1 MRHDLGYHITMYE
14 GRMTSELGALID
26 RYHER
31 FKGNPDDEFS
41 LFYTELG
48 HDALVARLE
57 RALLEGK
64 PYNPQAEE
72 WDPETRKAIEFE
84 DGLL

>member
-1 MRHDLGYHITMYE
+1 MG
-14 GRMTSELGALID
+14 
-26 RYHER
+26 
-31 FKGNPDDEFS
+31 DEFS

-48 HDALVARLE
+48 LDTLIARLK

-72 WDPETRKAIEFE
+72 WDSEIRIVIEAE
-84 DGLL
+84 NGLL